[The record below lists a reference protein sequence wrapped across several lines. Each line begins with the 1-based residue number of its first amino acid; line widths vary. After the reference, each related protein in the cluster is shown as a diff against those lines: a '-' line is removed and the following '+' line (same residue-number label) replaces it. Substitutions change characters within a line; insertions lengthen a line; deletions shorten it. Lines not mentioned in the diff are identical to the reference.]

1 MLRCEGR
8 RIHRK
13 RVERI
18 WQEEGLKLPKKQPR
32 KRRLFLNDGHC
43 VRRRSERR
51 NHVWSYDFVEDSTLD
66 GRKLR
71 FLKRRS
77 HVWSYDFVEDSTLDG
92 RKLRFPNMID
102 EHTGERLANIP
113 RRSRRGTDGMEAW
126 AHIML
131 GRGCPASIRSDN
143 GPEFIAKK

>member
-43 VRRRSERR
+43 VRLRPERR

-71 FLKRRS
+71 FL
-77 HVWSYDFVEDSTLDG
+77 
-92 RKLRFPNMID
+92 NMID

-126 AHIML
+126 ADIML
-131 GRGCPASIRSDN
+131 GRGCPASIRSDK

>member
-1 MLRCEGR
+1 MGYRKVTHMPRSEGR

-51 NHVWSYDFVEDSTLD
+51 N
-66 GRKLR
+66 
-71 FLKRRS
+71 

>member
-1 MLRCEGR
+1 MGYRKVTHMLRCEGR

-43 VRRRSERR
+43 VRLRPERR
-51 NHVWSYDFVEDSTLD
+51 NHVWSYDFVEDSTMD

-71 FLKRRS
+71 FL
-77 HVWSYDFVEDSTLDG
+77 
-92 RKLRFPNMID
+92 NMMD
-102 EHTGERLANIP
+102 EHTRECPANIP

-126 AHIML
+126 ADIML